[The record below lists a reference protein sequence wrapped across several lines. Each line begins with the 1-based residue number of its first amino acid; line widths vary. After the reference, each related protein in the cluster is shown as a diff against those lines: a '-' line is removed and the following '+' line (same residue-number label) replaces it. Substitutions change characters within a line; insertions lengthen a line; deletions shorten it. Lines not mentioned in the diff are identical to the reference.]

1 MSVFYKFLPYILV
14 LRMGSFCSCTE
25 IKSFCTIP
33 VSIPEFVPVP
43 VPVPVIVS
51 IVASVAI
58 LPVPVPVP
66 VSMCPYC

>member
-1 MSVFYKFLPYILV
+1 
-14 LRMGSFCSCTE
+14 MGSFCSCTE

-33 VSIPEFVPVP
+33 VSIPEF